1 MSENLLSQSTRDVA
15 AVRYFN
21 CWRRDD
27 EGSTEMPH
35 PRDIGQALDA
45 VCDHVERLEREI
57 AKERDWHQQSK
68 SAAMRVQQE
77 RSKLERELEQA
88 RQDAKQ
94 SDLDAIRALDRARMA
109 RAELARIK
117 AILADPLAVHL
128 NMMRGIIQWTPANL
142 RHLLGDCQPTPAD
155 D

>member
-27 EGSTEMPH
+27 EGSTEMPD

-77 RSKLERELEQA
+77 RDKLERELEQA

-94 SDLDAIRALDRARMA
+94 SDLDAIRALGERNDTRRTIRAL
-109 RAELARIK
+109 RALVTSDFESKDDFIWR
-117 AILADPLAVHL
+117 V
-128 NMMRGIIQWTPANL
+128 NMTL
-142 RHLLGDCQPTPAD
+142 DQPTPAD

>member
-1 MSENLLSQSTRDVA
+1 MSENLREACRYCRRPLATKQDVEA
-15 AVRYFN
+15 SADTPGL
-21 CWRRDD
+21 CWSIVDYCETDADD
-27 EGSTEMPH
+27 A
-35 PRDIGQALDA
+35 IDA
-45 VCDHVERLEREI
+45 HLATI
-57 AKERDWHQQSK
+57 AR
-68 SAAMRVQQE
+68 
-77 RSKLERELEQA
+77 LERELEQA

>member
-1 MSENLLSQSTRDVA
+1 MSENLRGTIARLDRELEQWKDRFDGSELAHAATLADLRDC
-15 AVRYFN
+15 RS
-21 CWRRDD
+21 
-27 EGSTEMPH
+27 ELTEARACEMEMFC
-35 PRDIGQALDA
+35 DLGQA
-45 VCDHVERLEREI
+45 R
-57 AKERDWHQQSK
+57 
-68 SAAMRVQQE
+68 M
-77 RSKLERELEQA
+77 ELEQA

-94 SDLDAIRALDRARMA
+94 SDLDAIRALGERNDA

-128 NMMRGIIQWTPANL
+128 NMMRGEIKWTPANL